1 MNLVERNDAIERRW
15 YCRICLWWMFNEQV
29 SWHARQFNSDSSKI
43 VGSRIE
49 HVRCEIFNR
58 IFHFGFRHVN
68 LRATKPS
75 QNSTWILTEIRG
87 QFLRMNPYWI
97 CAHLNLVKIRHKSL
111 LNLWTIFAH
120 ESLLNLRASKPTQN
134 STWILTEICGQFL
147 RMNPYWICAHLK
159 LVKIWHKSLLEFV
172 DNFCA
177 WILTEFARI

>member
-1 MNLVERNDAIERRW
+1 MNPYWICTHLKLVKIRHKSYWN
-15 YCRICLWWMFNEQV
+15 LWTSFAHE
-29 SWHARQFNSDSSKI
+29 SLL
-43 VGSRIE
+43 
-49 HVRCEIFNR
+49 
-58 IFHFGFRHVN
+58 N
-68 LRATKPS
+68 LRASKPS
-75 QNSTWILTEIRG
+75 QNSTWILTEICG

>member
-1 MNLVERNDAIERRW
+1 MYVWRWVRLSLCGYLTLVKVWCKSLMNLVERNDAIERRW

-43 VGSRIE
+43 VGSRFE
-49 HVRCEIFNR
+49 HFRCEIFNR

-111 LNLWTIFAH
+111 A
-120 ESLLNLRASKPTQN
+120 K
-134 STWILTEICGQFL
+134 
-147 RMNPYWICAHLK
+147 
-159 LVKIWHKSLLEFV
+159 FV
-172 DNFCA
+172 DNFSA
-177 WILTEFARI
+177 YILPGKKWKFLCEKFSF